1 MADITIASIQSIA
14 SRNRIEKYD
23 PTKFKLVLIDEAH
36 HAVSSRY
43 LETLDHFGVLK
54 MDEGL
59 PEEKP
64 IVVGVSATMSRFD
77 GLKLGK
83 VIDYI
88 VYHRDYVDM
97 IKENWLCPVVFTTVQ
112 TNVDFSRVRST
123 PTGEFNTGDLGLAV
137 NTDAANEVTVRS
149 WLEKA
154 RGRKSTIVFCVDVAH
169 VHEMVTKFRHYGV
182 DARPITGTTAAIT
195 RKERLNS
202 FRRGE
207 FKVLVNCGVF
217 TEGTDIPNIDCVLL
231 ARPTRS
237 KNLLVQM
244 IGRGMRLHPGKTDCY
259 VLDMIGN
266 VERGVVTVPTLM
278 GLDPDE
284 VLKDETMEDATKRA
298 ERQQEQRRKLAEA
311 NIDVQLQSPES
322 IVPENTTVTFT
333 HYSSVYDLIADGKSE
348 RYIRSLSRLAWV
360 AVGPDHYI
368 LPNKNGDITISR
380 ANDEGED
387 APVFTVTETRAL
399 PIEVTANKHIK
410 SRPRTLAFNL
420 SSLESAL
427 RAADTYAVSKY
438 PRALLLHHA
447 TWRKDPASEGQL
459 KFLEKIKGKDPELQ
473 DWEGLGKELSKGQ
486 AMDMITKI
494 KHGATAR
501 FEKLARERK
510 REEKETRKVQELR
523 MREWV
528 AVGAVDGGAV
538 DGGSVAEGKGRGVS

>member
-1 MADITIASIQSIA
+1 M
-14 SRNRIEKYD
+14 
-23 PTKFKLVLIDEAH
+23 
-36 HAVSSRY
+36 
-43 LETLDHFGVLK
+43 
-54 MDEGL
+54 
-59 PEEKP
+59 
-64 IVVGVSATMSRFD
+64 
-77 GLKLGK
+77 
-83 VIDYI
+83 
-88 VYHRDYVDM
+88 
-97 IKENWLCPVVFTTVQ
+97 
-112 TNVDFSRVRST
+112 
-123 PTGEFNTGDLGLAV
+123 
-137 NTDAANEVTVRS
+137 
-149 WLEKA
+149 
-154 RGRKSTIVFCVDVAH
+154 VA
-169 VHEMVTKFRHYGV
+169 KFRHYGV

-231 ARPTRS
+231 ARPTKS

-259 VLDMIGN
+259 VLDMMGN
-266 VERGVVTVPTLM
+266 VERGIVTVPTLM

-284 VLKDETMEDATKRA
+284 VLEDETMEDATKRA
-298 ERQQEQRRKLAEA
+298 ERQEEQRRKLAET

-322 IVPENTTVTFT
+322 TVPGDATVTFT

-360 AVGPDHYI
+360 EVGADRYI

-380 ANDEGED
+380 ANDKGEG

-399 PIEVTANKHIK
+399 PAEVTGNRHVK
-410 SRPRTLAFNL
+410 SRPRTLASNL

-427 RAADTYAVSKY
+427 HAADTYAVNKY
-438 PRALLLHHA
+438 PRALLIHRA
-447 TWRKDPASEGQL
+447 PWRGNPASEGQL

-473 DWEGLGKELSKGQ
+473 NWRGLGEELSKGQ

-494 KHGATAR
+494 KHGAATR
-501 FEKLARERK
+501 FEKLGRERK
-510 REEKETRKVQELR
+510 KEEKETRKIQELR

-528 AVGAVDGGAV
+528 AVGAVDGG
-538 DGGSVAEGKGRGVS
+538 SVAEGKGRGVS